1 MKGFLMFDTLND
13 VVYKQMDEDLLKH
26 LTEASARNGL
36 IPEGA
41 SEQAAHPSERITNDV
56 LVQLFSPLVA
66 THRVMKERMRN
77 AYSCIYCKDQTLCV
91 FTEFYDWTVL
101 GISSEKEDSEA
112 VCQKRLKV
120 FVALIQR
127 LFGPALQELKPHTA
141 SGSPRSQLLAEVME
155 TYCRLRQEDQ
165 AFLFEALEQV
175 VVNRDIS
182 SSCTK
187 LLQEILEMVQRCCL
201 KGETACHSFLL
212 FNYRLVSSFSRRNS
226 TRLSHGD
233 MLLLFLILRSF
244 HGVRHATGD
253 DRQEKN
259 GRIHSLLVFFATA
272 LHSSIPHVVH
282 SIVITDAILV
292 VVVSEVSNKVLLA
305 DSLSSFLKQLHS
317 IQKKPEDGRCRLT
330 VDILENAITRLS
342 DTFRRA
348 ELHKSEEICVSLI
361 TRKWAHLKMSGFV
374 EYLSGSNNAELAA
387 RSEEALLLLKKNVQT
402 AFKELV
408 LNPELAREAEPRPM
422 LASSLELVQ
431 AVTQEK
437 LENYM
442 SFLLVKAAEGLNVS
456 SFSAQY
462 PGLLHFVYIN
472 RTANRML
479 ATSINAAELHAM
491 VWRGWE
497 SAQRYSHEGS
507 FTAMWADGDLHFSYT
522 LWFENHAGKTVKP
535 KCAVNPASLQQMAY
549 PGVVSSSFYG
559 QLMRYCFP
567 DVSLEQLSCLE
578 FMCAHAN
585 SIPAS
590 TILEQLQ
597 QLPLSLRDLCFQ

>member
-1 MKGFLMFDTLND
+1 
-13 VVYKQMDEDLLKH
+13 
-26 LTEASARNGL
+26 
-36 IPEGA
+36 
-41 SEQAAHPSERITNDV
+41 
-56 LVQLFSPLVA
+56 
-66 THRVMKERMRN
+66 
-77 AYSCIYCKDQTLCV
+77 
-91 FTEFYDWTVL
+91 
-101 GISSEKEDSEA
+101 
-112 VCQKRLKV
+112 
-120 FVALIQR
+120 
-127 LFGPALQELKPHTA
+127 
-141 SGSPRSQLLAEVME
+141 
-155 TYCRLRQEDQ
+155 
-165 AFLFEALEQV
+165 
-175 VVNRDIS
+175 
-182 SSCTK
+182 
-187 LLQEILEMVQRCCL
+187 
-201 KGETACHSFLL
+201 
-212 FNYRLVSSFSRRNS
+212 
-226 TRLSHGD
+226 